1 MKVIKLNTRNFVLL
15 FTAFFYNSI
24 LQAQVGIGT
33 TNPDTSTILDIRSS
47 TKGVLIP
54 RMTELQR
61 SRITETADGLLV
73 QDLHTGKTVTN
84 RNNYGQWGIVDPVI
98 NQNVNFTAFFT
109 AGSVHVL
116 NYDLGSGH
124 QWTTFSLSSTLQ
136 GFCVKC
142 YHFYNRQHHM

>member
-54 RMTELQR
+54 RMTELQK
-61 SRITETADGLLV
+61 SRITEKIGRA
-73 QDLHTGKTVTN
+73 
-84 RNNYGQWGIVDPVI
+84 
-98 NQNVNFTAFFT
+98 
-109 AGSVHVL
+109 HV
-116 NYDLGSGH
+116 
-124 QWTTFSLSSTLQ
+124 
-136 GFCVKC
+136 
-142 YHFYNRQHHM
+142 